1 LFEQMEAVCRRFE
14 ELSVRLAQPETIADS
29 QKFCMLMKE
38 YRELDPVVAAYR
50 GYCTAQDHLAQAQA
64 LLEDA
69 PDPDFKAM
77 IQQEM
82 CENRLAVTQAEQ
94 ELKLLLLPKDARD
107 GKDIIMEIRAGAGGE
122 EAALFA
128 HSLYRMYSMYAQS
141 RGWTMEP
148 ISLNETELGGVK
160 EAVVA
165 VRGENVYNRLKYE
178 SGVHRVQR
186 VPETET
192 QGRIHTSTATV
203 AVMPQA
209 DEVDFQLDMR
219 DLRID
224 TFRSSGAGGQ
234 HINKTSSAIRVTH
247 LPTGMV
253 VECQNERSQ
262 FQNKDKA
269 LEVLRSRLLAQK
281 RQAQQDAVNA
291 ERHGQVGSGD
301 RSEKIRTYNF
311 PQDRVTDHRAG
322 LTLHNL
328 ESVLDGALDE
338 IIDTLSAQE
347 QQEKLQRLNQI

>member
-1 LFEQMEAVCRRFE
+1 MFEQMDAVCRRFE
-14 ELSVRLAQPETIADS
+14 ELAVRLSQPETVADS
-29 QKFCMLMKE
+29 QLFCRLMKE
-38 YRELDPVVAAYR
+38 YREINPVVDAYR
-50 GYCTAQDHLAQAQA
+50 IYTTALDHLAQAQT
-64 LLEDA
+64 LLSEA
-69 PDPDFKAM
+69 PDEDFKAM
-77 IQQEM
+77 IQQEI
-82 CENRLAVTQAEQ
+82 CENRQAVAQSEQA
-94 ELKLLLLPKDARD
+94 LKLLLLPRDAGD
-107 GKDIIMEIRAGAGGE
+107 GKNVIMEVRAGAGGE

-128 HSLYRMYSMYAQS
+128 HSLCRMYTMYAQ
-141 RGWTMEP
+141 RQGWQIDW
-148 ISLNETELGGVK
+148 ISLNETELGGTK
-160 EAVVA
+160 EAVFA
-165 VRGENVYNRLKYE
+165 VNGAGAYNRLKYE

-186 VPETET
+186 VPATET

-209 DEVDFQLDMR
+209 EEVDLVLDMK

-281 RQAQQDAVNA
+281 QQAQQDARNA
-291 ERHGQVGSGD
+291 SRHSQVGSGD

-322 LTLHNL
+322 LTLHHIEGIL
-328 ESVLDGALDE
+328 AGSLDE
-338 IIDTLSAQE
+338 IIDTLAAQE
-347 QQEKLQRLNQI
+347 QQEKLRQAGQ